1 MGAGLENPIGSY
13 FWLELM
19 RRRLAAATVWGG
31 PAQKAM
37 RGLTD
42 ILKEARD
49 GKVDNS
55 AVLEKRAV
63 FGKFHAHR
71 FHPSG

>member
-1 MGAGLENPIGSY
+1 
-13 FWLELM
+13 
-19 RRRLAAATVWGG
+19 
-31 PAQKAM
+31 M

-42 ILKEARD
+42 ILKDARD